1 MLALGVPTT
10 GAVPQRRSARRPTVL
25 PIIARRLV
33 LMVPTL
39 FGIVTITFILTHALG
54 GNPSRQIAGQLATP
68 AELAKIAQEYGF
80 NHPLIVQYWN
90 YLVGILHGSLGV
102 STQTNHTVVSDLLN
116 RFPSTLELVV
126 LSIAVALLIGVPL
139 GAFAGRTSRRVP
151 QALIRGYSFV
161 FLAVPDFWL
170 ALVLIY
176 VVFFRLGW
184 LPGPTGQLALGST
197 APHHITGAIFLDAVL
212 DGDGSAIWP
221 AFQHVIL
228 PVGVLALV
236 LSAPITRLTRSS
248 MLAVMESDF
257 MRFGAS
263 TGLGRRRLWRYA
275 IRGSIP
281 PVITF
286 TGTLFTLLL
295 GGTVLIETV
304 FSWGGA
310 AQYAANAIQQ
320 NDFAATQG
328 FVLVCGFLAILA
340 FLAVDLIQMSIDPRI
355 RSGGGSSFALP
366 GFLRRGATTPVALAA
381 APSPSA
387 SRAARQRW
395 ADVVGSLQDTWLVL
409 VELVGD
415 IDIRNAPRAVRRT
428 LRSGNTPLFA
438 GAGII
443 ATLIVAAYVVPAVWA
458 YKVNAS
464 NALNTLQHP
473 SLRHLFGTD
482 SFGFDIFVRVVYAS
496 RTDLSIAAEGVFL
509 SAAVGVLLGLLVG
522 FSRRTALDEVVM
534 RVVDMIQAFPVLI
547 VAVALVA
554 FAGNSLTNV
563 VWALAF
569 INAPIFLRLARS
581 QVLTVREHRYVEA
594 ATALNNSRPRI
605 LVRHVLP
612 NVLGPVIVQVGIS
625 LGYAILTVA
634 ALAFLGLG
642 VQAPTPE
649 WGSMILSGK
658 DSITTGQWW
667 TVVFPGVAVLVAVAG
682 FNLLAEGVERAR
694 DIYR

>member
-1 MLALGVPTT
+1 MLALGVPGT
-10 GAVPQRRSARRPTVL
+10 GVATQQRSARRPTVL

-54 GNPSRQIAGQLATP
+54 GNPSRQIAGQLATT

-90 YLVGILHGSLGV
+90 YLVGIFHGSLGV

-126 LSIAVALLIGVPL
+126 LSIAVALVIGVPL
-139 GAFAGRTSRRVP
+139 GALAGRTSRRVP
-151 QALIRGYSFV
+151 QGIIRGYSFV

-176 VVFFRLGW
+176 VLFFRLGW
-184 LPGPTGQLALGST
+184 LPGPTGQIALGAT
-197 APHHITGAIFLDAVL
+197 TPHHITGAIFLDAIL
-212 DGDGSAIWP
+212 DGDGSALWP
-221 AFQHVIL
+221 AFEHLIL

-275 IRGSIP
+275 IRASIP

-328 FVLVCGFLAILA
+328 FVLVCGFLAIMA

-355 RSGGGSSFALP
+355 RSGAGSSLSLSS
-366 GFLRRGATTPVALAA
+366 FLHRRTRSPVRSG
-381 APSPSA
+381 APSPSPTRA
-387 SRAARQRW
+387 PRHRAA
-395 ADVVGSLQDTWLVL
+395 DLVGSLQDTWLVL
-409 VELVGD
+409 TELVAD
-415 IDIRNAPRAVRRT
+415 IDVRNAPRAIRRV

-443 ATLIVAAYVVPAVWA
+443 VTMIAAAYIVPAVWA
-458 YKVNAS
+458 YKVKTS
-464 NALNTLQHP
+464 NALGTLQHP
-473 SLRHLFGTD
+473 SLHHLFGTD

-509 SAAVGVLLGLLVG
+509 SAIVGVLLGLLVG

-581 QVLTVREHRYVEA
+581 QVLSVREHRYVEA

-605 LVRHVLP
+605 LIRHVLP

-634 ALAFLGLG
+634 SLAFLGLG